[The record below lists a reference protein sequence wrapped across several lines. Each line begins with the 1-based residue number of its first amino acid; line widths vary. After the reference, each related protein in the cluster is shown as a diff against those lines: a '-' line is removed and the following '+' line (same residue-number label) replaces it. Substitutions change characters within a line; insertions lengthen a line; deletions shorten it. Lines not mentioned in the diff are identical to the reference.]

1 MEKKS
6 QDSIK
11 GDNYLPR
18 KYRDWKKEEKTKQK
32 REKEVEEEVKL
43 PEELESMMKD
53 IGDEDINEIAG
64 ERDWIQIVFHF
75 YVRLRKGGREKRGKR
90 GGFCGW

>member
-1 MEKKS
+1 MICDMEKKS
-6 QDSIK
+6 QDSIE

-64 ERDWIQIVFHF
+64 EP
-75 YVRLRKGGREKRGKR
+75 RLDTNCLSFLR
-90 GGFCGW
+90 